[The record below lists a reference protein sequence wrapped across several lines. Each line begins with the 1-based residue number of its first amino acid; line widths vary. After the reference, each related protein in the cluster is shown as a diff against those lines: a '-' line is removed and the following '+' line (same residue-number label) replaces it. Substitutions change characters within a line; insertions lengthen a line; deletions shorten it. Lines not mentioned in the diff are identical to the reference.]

1 VRIELNDDQ
10 VQRVL
15 QDLALVDRQG
25 VRAAA
30 DKPCSAEAL
39 WTVTDRIRTTLGEGN
54 PTGEFVRAREAHE
67 NVQRQAA
74 FRKLEAKGV
83 TGPAVRAG
91 CGCACNSGG
100 FCGGCGHAGCG
111 RR

>member
-1 VRIELNDDQ
+1 MHIELSDDQ

-15 QDLALVDRQG
+15 GDLALIDRQG

-39 WTVTDRIRTTLGEGN
+39 WTVTDRIRATLSAGDPAGA
-54 PTGEFVRAREAHE
+54 FAKARDDHE
-67 NVQRQAA
+67 TKQRHQALKVLA
-74 FRKLEAKGV
+74 AQGV
-83 TGPAVRAG
+83 MAPR
-91 CGCACNSGG
+91 CSCACNSGG